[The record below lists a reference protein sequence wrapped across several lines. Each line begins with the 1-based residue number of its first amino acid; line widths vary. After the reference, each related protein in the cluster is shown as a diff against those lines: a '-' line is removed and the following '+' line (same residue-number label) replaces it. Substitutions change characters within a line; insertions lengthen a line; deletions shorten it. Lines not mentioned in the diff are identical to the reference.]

1 MRQGYN
7 AKEATTLLKAS
18 TTLAT
23 VGQLGAAQATEN
35 LTSVMNAY
43 GIKVEEVMGVVDQL
57 TNLDL
62 HYAASSGG
70 IATALQK
77 VSSSA
82 KQAGVSLEQLEA
94 IITVTT
100 QITQQ
105 APEVIGTAWQS
116 VFTR

>member
-1 MRQGYN
+1 
-7 AKEATTLLKAS
+7 
-18 TTLAT
+18 
-23 VGQLGAAQATEN
+23 
-35 LTSVMNAY
+35 MNAY

-105 APEVIGTAWQS
+105 APEVIGTSWQS
-116 VFTR
+116 VFTRMTKIVAGIDLDDLTDEVTG